1 MAADTHSSL
10 AVAGELPVA
19 TVHSPE
25 ANSATAVLL
34 LHLYGLDASSGS
46 HAGLETCRW
55 KRKGPGVWVGDFLS
69 GLRQPVLSSVVN
81 GASVL
86 RRYRHWQG
94 LQWATAEGLWAEPHY
109 STVTGASVRAGI

>member
-1 MAADTHSSL
+1 M
-10 AVAGELPVA
+10 
-19 TVHSPE
+19 
-25 ANSATAVLL
+25 
-34 LHLYGLDASSGS
+34 
-46 HAGLETCRW
+46 
-55 KRKGPGVWVGDFLS
+55 GDFLS

-109 STVTGASVRAGI
+109 STVTGASVRAGILKKSIIINSLITVSLIY